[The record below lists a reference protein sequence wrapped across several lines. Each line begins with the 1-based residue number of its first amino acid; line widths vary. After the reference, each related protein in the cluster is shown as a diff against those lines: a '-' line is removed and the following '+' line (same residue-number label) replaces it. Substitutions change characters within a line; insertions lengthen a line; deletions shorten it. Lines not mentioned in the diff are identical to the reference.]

1 MEHNGTMAPS
11 LGIAVTDRF
20 ALRLSAFYA
29 AFFVY
34 GGMSLPFLPV
44 WLRAKG
50 LDAREI
56 GLVLAA
62 PLIVRLIVVPL
73 STRLADRFAV
83 LRGALIAAATAS
95 VAGFAILGV
104 SSGFLLILAAMSLA
118 SVAWTPLLPLGD
130 AYALRGLME
139 RRRAYGPV
147 RLWGSVSFIAANFG
161 GGLVLELAGAGNLI
175 WAFVAAQT
183 LTAAAAFW
191 LLPLT
196 PERSS
201 PVPTGRPAKS
211 LWQMPVFLCVV
222 SAASLIQSSHA
233 VMYGFATLQW
243 AARGLEGPAIG
254 MLWGLG
260 VVAEICLFAVSGR
273 LVPALGGIEMIALG
287 GVGAVIRWGAMAL
300 DPPTA
305 LLPALQC
312 LHALSFGATHLGTMH
327 VLARFA
333 PRGQGAAA
341 QGDFVA
347 VQGLTF
353 AAAMGGAGLLVEA
366 YGTSAYAAMALVAA
380 AGSAI
385 AVIARQCWRDAAPT

>member
-1 MEHNGTMAPS
+1 MEYDGTMAPP
-11 LGIAVTDRF
+11 LGIAVADRF

-50 LDAREI
+50 LDSREI

-62 PLIVRLIVVPL
+62 PLIVRLIVVPV

-83 LRGALIAAATAS
+83 LRGALIAAASLS
-95 VAGFAILGV
+95 VAGFILLGF
-104 SSGFLLILAAMSLA
+104 STGFLLIIAAMSLA

-130 AYALRGLME
+130 AYALRGLAE

-175 WAFVAAQT
+175 WTFVAAQV
-183 LTAAAAFW
+183 LTAAAAVW
-191 LLPLT
+191 LPPLT
-196 PERSS
+196 PEHTA
-201 PVPTGRPAKS
+201 PVRTGTPARS

-222 SAASLIQSSHA
+222 AAASLIQSSHA

-243 AARGLEGPAIG
+243 TARGIDGPAIG
-254 MLWGLG
+254 LLWGLG

-287 GVGAVIRWGAMAL
+287 GLGAVIRWGAMAL

-333 PRGQGAAA
+333 PPGQVATA
-341 QGDFVA
+341 QGDFAA

-366 YGTSAYAAMALVAA
+366 YDTSAYAAMAFVAVV
-380 AGSAI
+380 GSAI
-385 AVIARQCWRDAAPT
+385 AVIGRRYWRDAAQI

>member
-1 MEHNGTMAPS
+1 MEHNATMAPTI
-11 LGIAVTDRF
+11 GIAVPDRF

-44 WLRAKG
+44 WLRVKG

-62 PLIVRLIVVPL
+62 PLIVRLIVVPV

-83 LRGALIAAATAS
+83 LRGSLIAASVAS
-95 VAGFAILGV
+95 VAGFALLGA
-104 SSGFLLILAAMSLA
+104 SDGFLVILAAMSLA

-130 AYALRGLME
+130 AYAMRGLAE

-175 WAFVAAQT
+175 WALVVAQVG
-183 LTAAAAFW
+183 TAVAAFW
-191 LLPLT
+191 LPPLV
-196 PERSS
+196 PERTS
-201 PVPTGRPAKS
+201 PVPSGKPARP
-211 LWQMPVFLCVV
+211 LWRMPVFLCVV
-222 SAASLIQSSHA
+222 AAASLIQASHA

-243 AARGLEGPAIG
+243 TARGIEGPAIG

-287 GVGAVIRWGAMAL
+287 GFGAAIRWGAMAF

-333 PRGQGAAA
+333 PRGQGATA
-341 QGDFVA
+341 QGDFAA

-353 AAAMGGAGLLVEA
+353 AAAMGATGLLVEA
-366 YGTSAYAAMALVAA
+366 YGTSSYAAMALIAVV
-380 AGSAI
+380 GSVI
-385 AVIARQCWRDAAPT
+385 AVIARQCWRDATPA